1 MEHKTGAGKAKT
13 EKTRAE
19 KPRAAG
25 HAAEKDPA
33 RDIPWAAIFGAL
45 EKWSRKVLDTETPP
59 VTMAAVDAKGPDH
72 APAVN
77 VIAGET
83 SRDPWAVLVSTI
95 LSLRT
100 KDEVTL
106 SASQRL
112 LEKAPTPAK
121 MRSLSE
127 EAVAKLAYPA
137 GFYRTKAASLK
148 KIAEILLDH
157 CGGKVPDDMEALLAL
172 PGVGRK
178 TANLVLSEA
187 FDKDAI
193 CVDIHVHRI
202 SNRLGFFGVDGTKDP
217 FETEMGLRSI
227 LPGKYWKKIN
237 SLFVFYGQQVCRPV
251 SPFCSKCVIGDLCPR
266 LNVGRSR

>member
-1 MEHKTGAGKAKT
+1 MKPKAAAGKAGPV
-13 EKTRAE
+13 
-19 KPRAAG
+19 KPRAVG
-25 HAAEKDPA
+25 KDPA
-33 RDIPWAAIFGAL
+33 QDIPWAAIFSAL
-45 EKWSRKVLDTETPP
+45 EKWGRKVLEAETPP
-59 VTMAAVDAKGPDH
+59 VTMASLDTKGPDH

-83 SRDPWAVLVSTI
+83 GRDPWAVLASTI

-106 SASQRL
+106 AASQRL
-112 LEKAPTPAK
+112 LESAPSPAK

-127 EAVAKLAYPA
+127 EAVAALAYPA
-137 GFYRTKAASLK
+137 GFYRTKAANLK
-148 KIAEILLDH
+148 KIAEILLDRY
-157 CGGKVPDDMEALLAL
+157 GGKVPDDMESLLAL

-202 SNRLGFFGVDGTKDP
+202 SNRLGFFGAGGTKDP
-217 FETEMGLRSI
+217 FETEMALRSI
-227 LPGKYWKKIN
+227 LPRKYWKKIN
-237 SLFVFYGQQVCRPV
+237 SLFVFYGQQICRPV
-251 SPFCSKCVIGDLCPR
+251 SPYCSKCVIAGHCPR

>member
-1 MEHKTGAGKAKT
+1 MGK
-13 EKTRAE
+13 
-19 KPRAAG
+19 
-25 HAAEKDPA
+25 PA
-33 RDIPWAAIFGAL
+33 TDIPWAAIFTAL
-45 EKWSRKVLDTETPP
+45 EKWCKKVLSTETPP
-59 VTMAAVDAKGPDH
+59 ETMAFVDAAGDAAGPEH

-77 VIAGET
+77 VIAEE
-83 SRDPWAVLVSTI
+83 SRRDPWAVLASTI

-106 SASQRL
+106 VTSQRL
-112 LEKAPTPAK
+112 LKAAPTPAK
-121 MRSLSE
+121 LRALSE
-127 EAVAKLAYPA
+127 EAVAKLIYPA
-137 GFYRTKAASLK
+137 GFYRTKAANLK
-148 KIAEILLDH
+148 KIAEILLTQYD
-157 CGGKVPDDMEALLAL
+157 GKVPDDMDTLLAL

-202 SNRLGFFGVDGTKDP
+202 SNRLGFFGGASGTKDP
-217 FETEMGLRSI
+217 FETEMALRSI
-227 LPGKYWKKIN
+227 LPKKYWKRIN

-251 SPFCSKCVIGDLCPR
+251 SPYCSKCVISACCPR